1 MTVFFGS
8 ARRPGLTSDQMIEI
22 IRAATG
28 AGGVRPIPRQA
39 LANRYGVALE
49 DINRILAP
57 APAKDAA

>member
-8 ARRPGLTSDQMIEI
+8 ARRPSLTSAQLTEI
-22 IRAATG
+22 INLASG

-57 APAKDAA
+57 SPTKDAA

>member
-8 ARRPGLTSDQMIEI
+8 ARRPGLTSDQMLEI
-22 IRAATG
+22 IKLARG

-39 LANRYGVALE
+39 IANRYGVALE

-57 APAKDAA
+57 TPTKDAA